1 MLIVH
6 VLHRAAQMQRR
17 RSRCYARPS
26 DCGPQASMTRSF
38 RDRNAHG
45 SSDNGEG
52 TRLQSPALRLHKQ
65 KGEVAVA
72 LRLIM

>member
-6 VLHRAAQMQRR
+6 VLHRAAQMQRCHLTR
-17 RSRCYARPS
+17 ALP
-26 DCGPQASMTRSF
+26 DCGPRGSMTRSF